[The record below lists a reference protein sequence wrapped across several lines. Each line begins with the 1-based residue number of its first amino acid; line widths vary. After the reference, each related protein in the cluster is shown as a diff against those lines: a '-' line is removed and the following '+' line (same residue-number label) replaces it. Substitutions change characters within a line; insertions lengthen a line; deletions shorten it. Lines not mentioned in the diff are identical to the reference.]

1 MDRNHLNNFERG
13 PTKDHSC
20 EVWSKSNQW
29 FRRCCLKIVDGRT
42 DGRTY
47 GRRRRRTVSDHKS
60 SPWAFS
66 SGELKKLK
74 MEAFFFFFYIKFAK
88 YKILCSLIKFDQ
100 TIYSMFSKK
109 KEKASQRWKP
119 FFFWKGFPKME
130 AFFLCLIKN
139 NIFHIYEKFTKYKN
153 TLQFDQIWSNY
164 IFHIFKKKIKI

>member
-1 MDRNHLNNFERG
+1 MLF
-13 PTKDHSC
+13 KDC
-20 EVWSKSNQW
+20 GWTDW
-29 FRRCCLKIVDGRT
+29 RT
-42 DGRTY
+42 DIRTTTTTD
-47 GRRRRRTVSDHKS
+47 GEWSQKLTLSFQLR
-60 SPWAFS
+60 WA
-66 SGELKKLK
+66 KKA
-74 MEAFFFFFYIKFAK
+74 EDGSFFFFFFFYIKFAK

-153 TLQFDQIWSNY
+153 TLQFDQIWSNN